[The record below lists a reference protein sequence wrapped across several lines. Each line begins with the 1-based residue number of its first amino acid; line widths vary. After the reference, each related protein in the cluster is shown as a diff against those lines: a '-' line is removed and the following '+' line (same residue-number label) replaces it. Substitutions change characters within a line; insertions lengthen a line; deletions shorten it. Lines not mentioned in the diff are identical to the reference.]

1 MEVKDQRL
9 SVADIKDNSNDL
21 SFKRGRALRNADAV
35 HNIKERSVRGSTLRI
50 SGDVDGSGGGVYH
63 AWIEY
68 DDDTG
73 HITDFECECPAYLK
87 YPGMC
92 KHSVALALK
101 CTGPTPPKKIEGNVW
116 TGMELLY
123 NRGKTRLAQTTNP
136 ELANVIYQY
145 AMADRSQFFQPE
157 ISGHIDL
164 EPVLSTTYRRWE
176 QNTWRVEFRIGAE
189 KKYVLKDIASFL
201 SAMENHEKVDYGK
214 HLGFIHDKSAFTP
227 RALAIIG
234 FLKRAVGDYQ
244 ALMDHLSVSYLYSKP
259 QTMRYLELT
268 DTTMAAFLSLL
279 MGETILVDE
288 PEKGREKVMIVAGN
302 PKLSLAI
309 QAQPDTVGQYALD
322 IPPMTVLARGTQLF
336 LMMDAVIYQ
345 CDEDFSAK
353 MDKVCTLAYATS
365 MRRLSIVA
373 EDMPAFC
380 AAVVPLL
387 REHTDFEETVDLEE
401 YTPGALELRIYLDVA
416 QGYVS
421 ARLEGRYGKDTF
433 NLLET
438 VQPSHVFRDIAHEQ
452 AALNI
457 ARSYFS
463 QTSDNGYLV
472 MAEDDDE
479 HLYHLL
485 DTGVEQL
492 ATVGELYISDSFKK
506 YRVGHGPK
514 ITVGVSL
521 SVNLIDLQV
530 DTGFLAGDELLD
542 YLASFRQRK
551 KFHRMKNGE
560 FITMEDNGLES
571 LMELT
576 DGLDLDAAALAK
588 GAVSIPRYQAF
599 YLEQVLK
606 EEATDVA
613 VNRDKAFKAMI
624 RNFKSVEDSDYEV
637 PQAVETILRSYQKTG
652 FRWLCTM
659 AAMGF
664 GGILADDM
672 GLGKTLQVLT
682 YLLWHRGSK
691 DKSQPTII
699 VCPASLVYNWQS
711 EIEKFTPCFSV
722 AMVTGS
728 AAVRKAIID
737 GSKACDILITSYDL
751 LKRDV
756 HVYGNKRFEAIVID
770 EAQYIKNHTTK
781 AAKAVKA
788 INAGVHLALTGTPI
802 ENRLSEL
809 WSIFDFLMPG
819 YLGRYESFRED
830 YERPITTSQDEVARE
845 RLKRKIKPFILR
857 RLKQDVLKDLP
868 DKEENIVYSRLEGEQ
883 YKLYQARVLQMKATL
898 AEQSE
903 VEIKTGKLQILSEL
917 TRLRQICCVPA
928 MVYENYKGPAAK
940 VDTCMDLIQSAV
952 DGDHK
957 ILVFSQF
964 TSVFPYLETAMD
976 KAGIAYYKLTGATA
990 KAERMALV
998 RAFNTPGDETSVF
1011 LISLKAGGTGLN
1023 LTAADIIIHFDPWW
1037 NVAAQNQA
1045 TDRVHRIGQKNTVS
1059 VFKLIARDTLEEKIM
1074 DLQEAKKDLS
1084 DQIIGEGG
1092 ISVAN
1097 LTRDDFMGL
1106 LE

>member
-1 MEVKDQRL
+1 M
-9 SVADIKDNSNDL
+9 
-21 SFKRGRALRNADAV
+21 AV
-35 HNIKERSVRGSTLRI
+35 
-50 SGDVDGSGGGVYH
+50 
-63 AWIEY
+63 
-68 DDDTG
+68 
-73 HITDFECECPAYLK
+73 
-87 YPGMC
+87 
-92 KHSVALALK
+92 
-101 CTGPTPPKKIEGNVW
+101 
-116 TGMELLY
+116 
-123 NRGKTRLAQTTNP
+123 
-136 ELANVIYQY
+136 
-145 AMADRSQFFQPE
+145 
-157 ISGHIDL
+157 
-164 EPVLSTTYRRWE
+164 
-176 QNTWRVEFRIGAE
+176 
-189 KKYVLKDIASFL
+189 
-201 SAMENHEKVDYGK
+201 
-214 HLGFIHDKSAFTP
+214 
-227 RALAIIG
+227 
-234 FLKRAVGDYQ
+234 
-244 ALMDHLSVSYLYSKP
+244 
-259 QTMRYLELT
+259 
-268 DTTMAAFLSLL
+268 
-279 MGETILVDE
+279 
-288 PEKGREKVMIVAGN
+288 
-302 PKLSLAI
+302 
-309 QAQPDTVGQYALD
+309 
-322 IPPMTVLARGTQLF
+322 
-336 LMMDAVIYQ
+336 
-345 CDEDFSAK
+345 
-353 MDKVCTLAYATS
+353 
-365 MRRLSIVA
+365 
-373 EDMPAFC
+373 
-380 AAVVPLL
+380 
-387 REHTDFEETVDLEE
+387 
-401 YTPGALELRIYLDVA
+401 
-416 QGYVS
+416 
-421 ARLEGRYGKDTF
+421 
-433 NLLET
+433 
-438 VQPSHVFRDIAHEQ
+438 
-452 AALNI
+452 
-457 ARSYFS
+457 
-463 QTSDNGYLV
+463 
-472 MAEDDDE
+472 
-479 HLYHLL
+479 
-485 DTGVEQL
+485 
-492 ATVGELYISDSFKK
+492 
-506 YRVGHGPK
+506 
-514 ITVGVSL
+514 
-521 SVNLIDLQV
+521 
-530 DTGFLAGDELLD
+530 
-542 YLASFRQRK
+542 
-551 KFHRMKNGE
+551 
-560 FITMEDNGLES
+560 
-571 LMELT
+571 
-576 DGLDLDAAALAK
+576 
-588 GAVSIPRYQAF
+588 
-599 YLEQVLK
+599 
-606 EEATDVA
+606 
-613 VNRDKAFKAMI
+613 
-624 RNFKSVEDSDYEV
+624 
-637 PQAVETILRSYQKTG
+637 
-652 FRWLCTM
+652 
-659 AAMGF
+659 
-664 GGILADDM
+664 
-672 GLGKTLQVLT
+672 
-682 YLLWHRGSK
+682 
-691 DKSQPTII
+691 
-699 VCPASLVYNWQS
+699 
-711 EIEKFTPCFSV
+711 
-722 AMVTGS
+722 VTGS

-737 GSKACDILITSYDL
+737 GSEACDILITSYDL

-898 AEQSE
+898 EEQSE

-1059 VFKLIARDTLEEKIM
+1059 VFKLIARNTLEEKIM